1 MFPTSI
7 PSQWPLL
14 WIPTCC
20 NWDVNVMLR
29 PALRRWLGTLRMAIH
44 VPCHTCHAS
53 KIHDWQLDWDRR
65 VFHDRGSIPYGM
77 PVLRWQPCWCQKP
90 IDAIDARGKIW
101 WDDRSIKSVIHWTIL
116 DHIGPKDSKFDRG
129 ESDANGLGSTQV
141 PRLQEGLLCWEF
153 DEFVSGN
160 MENSLELRI
169 DWCGLPYVHFNVKTD

>member
-101 WDDRSIKSVIHWTIL
+101 WDDKGPSSQWSIEPYWTIL
-116 DHIGPKDSKFDRG
+116 D
-129 ESDANGLGSTQV
+129 
-141 PRLQEGLLCWEF
+141 
-153 DEFVSGN
+153 
-160 MENSLELRI
+160 LRI
-169 DWCGLPYVHFNVKTD
+169 QNLIAVRAMQMGWGRPKSLDCMRVFCVENLMNLCQETWKTAWS